1 MLWTRDF
8 GTAKLCF
15 ECFEFAVND
24 GDAPQGY
31 ERFARIFFV
40 CQGGPTQVTI
50 NLCHLLQRC
59 PCVRIEVRQTP
70 PVTLVRER
78 ALHEASVPCLFTE
91 VPFQEQIRD
100 CGAIAM
106 LDWGLVVV
114 CCFDALALELVG
126 SVRQQPVEVVY
137 IQVQVAIAPFR
148 GRGVIFEVVYD
159 LCGV

>member
-1 MLWTRDF
+1 MATPHKVTSVLS
-8 GTAKLCF
+8 A
-15 ECFEFAVND
+15 
-24 GDAPQGY
+24 
-31 ERFARIFFV
+31 FFF

-50 NLCHLLQRC
+50 NLCHLLQPS
-59 PCVRIEVRQTP
+59 PCVRIEVRLTP
-70 PVTLVRER
+70 PVTLARER
-78 ALHEASVPCLFTE
+78 ALHEASVPCLVME

-106 LDWGLVVV
+106 LDWGFGVV

-137 IQVQVAIAPFR
+137 IQVQVAIAPFC
-148 GRGVIFEVVYD
+148 GRRVVIFDVVYD